1 MQNFDHKCTKLR
13 IWVSILRARSKIILS
28 TLLVGLLLLPEV
40 PLGLMGGAAGPE
52 ARDMRIGGVTRI
64 RASVSG
70 QLDGERRKLER
81 NLPVFQEEE
90 IITGTDARAVLR
102 FRDGSVLRIGA
113 NAKVDLDH
121 FVYKGTGGV
130 ITLLK
135 GAIRFTSGKMG
146 RPGLRFKSPVA
157 TIGIRGTDFWLGE
170 KDDGYGVLLLQG
182 AITVSN
188 NAGYVV
194 LDSPAEGTFIASASS
209 APTPPEKWPD
219 GEQKTAL
226 GGVTITPG
234 PLCAILHRL
243 GRWGFDSCS

>member
-1 MQNFDHKCTKLR
+1 MGIDFEGALKNH
-13 IWVSILRARSKIILS
+13 IVA
-28 TLLVGLLLLPEV
+28 LLVGLLLLPEV

-113 NAKVDLDH
+113 NAKVVLDH

>member
-1 MQNFDHKCTKLR
+1 
-13 IWVSILRARSKIILS
+13 
-28 TLLVGLLLLPEV
+28 LVGLLLLPEV